1 MDPSYDRPPGN
12 DYTCPVCLQVG
23 SHYKSLC
30 PKNTDPLC
38 LNMKRKARGIK
49 TPPAKGSIMRE
60 WEKERDSYDEQKEAD
75 RLFSRQREPGRLSE
89 VTESSNASSSSHSPN
104 SIKKEQSPKLTKQ
117 EEIAEKLQELGYL
130 KRHLLLEELV
140 NSDEFM
146 NPTIPNHISKRERKR
161 VRFQESSNDADISWG
176 DQSPTQNTLHAQKL
190 ERSKV
195 DERQSLHKDMEM
207 ARSGSRHDPSWG
219 RLSPLQWEDGDVDTE
234 MATTKPFSRAWTP
247 STSVEEGNWSTTDSM
262 DYVFRP
268 AGTSQD
274 IVINHDEIGVDS
286 SDNMEVDELIRKEK
300 TYSDFVREL
309 LCRRPEMSE
318 TVNVIKRRPTAVD
331 MWKEE
336 DRRRLEMLTVR

>member
-1 MDPSYDRPPGN
+1 MS
-12 DYTCPVCLQVG
+12 
-23 SHYKSLC
+23 
-30 PKNTDPLC
+30 
-38 LNMKRKARGIK
+38 
-49 TPPAKGSIMRE
+49 E
-60 WEKERDSYDEQKEAD
+60 WEKERDSYDTQKEAD
-75 RLFSRQREPGRLSE
+75 RLFQRQREPGRLSE

-104 SIKKEQSPKLTKQ
+104 PIKKEQSPKLSKQ

-130 KRHLLLEELV
+130 KRRLLLEESV
-140 NSDEFM
+140 NPDEFM
-146 NPTIPNHISKRERKR
+146 NPTSPKHISERERKR
-161 VRFQESSNDADISWG
+161 VRFQESSNNADISLG
-176 DQSPTQNTLHAQKL
+176 DRSPTQNTLHAQKL
-190 ERSKV
+190 DRFKV

-207 ARSGSRHDPSWG
+207 ARSGNRHDPSWG

-247 STSVEEGNWSTTDSM
+247 STSVEEGNRSSTDSM

-274 IVINHDEIGVDS
+274 TVINHDEIDVDS
-286 SDNMEVDELIRKEK
+286 SDNMEVDELSRKEK
-300 TYSDFVREL
+300 TYSDFIREL
-309 LCRRPEMSE
+309 LRRRPEMSE

>member
-1 MDPSYDRPPGN
+1 
-12 DYTCPVCLQVG
+12 
-23 SHYKSLC
+23 
-30 PKNTDPLC
+30 
-38 LNMKRKARGIK
+38 MKRKARGIK
-49 TPPAKGSIMRE
+49 TPPAKGSIMSE
-60 WEKERDSYDEQKEAD
+60 WQKERDSYGKQKEAD
-75 RLFSRQREPGRLSE
+75 RLFHRQREPGRLSE
-89 VTESSNASSSSHSPN
+89 VTESSNASSSSYSSN

-130 KRHLLLEELV
+130 KHRLLLEESV

-146 NPTIPNHISKRERKR
+146 NPTSPKHISERERKR
-161 VRFQESSNDADISWG
+161 VRFQESSNDADISLG

-190 ERSKV
+190 DRSKV

-207 ARSGSRHDPSWG
+207 ARSDSRHDPSWG

-234 MATTKPFSRAWTP
+234 MATTKPFSRTWTQ
-247 STSVEEGNWSTTDSM
+247 STSAEEGNWSTTDST

-268 AGTSQD
+268 ARTSQD
-274 IVINHDEIGVDS
+274 TVIINHDEIDIDS

-309 LCRRPEMSE
+309 LRRRPEMGE

-336 DRRRLEMLTVR
+336 DRRRLEMLIVR